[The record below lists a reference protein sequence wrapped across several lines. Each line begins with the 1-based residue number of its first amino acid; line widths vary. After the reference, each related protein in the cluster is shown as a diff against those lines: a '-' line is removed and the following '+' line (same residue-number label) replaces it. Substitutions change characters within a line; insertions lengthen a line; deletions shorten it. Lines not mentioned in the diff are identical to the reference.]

1 MTVLFLGEQLL
12 IGASLRPAGARY
24 AGEPGWRGAGSA
36 SAGQPHPGKKGELPG
51 SHVVPNVA
59 QCTPM
64 SEKIVTG
71 RMAISKT
78 FLLMTVTIPIC

>member
-1 MTVLFLGEQLL
+1 MTVFYSQVNSYWTAHRSGQLAHVTLVSLGGGARDLQVR
-12 IGASLRPAGARY
+12 ASLTQGRR
-24 AGEPGWRGAGSA
+24 
-36 SAGQPHPGKKGELPG
+36 ELPG

-78 FLLMTVTIPIC
+78 FLLMTVTIPIF